1 VIISASYR
9 TDIPA
14 FYGDWFMRRLR
25 AGFCQTVNP
34 YGGQVQRIPLDRASV
49 DGFVFWT
56 KNVGPFLRHLPE
68 VSARGDP
75 FVVQLGI
82 MGYPRDL
89 ETAVVDAERSIADAW
104 RIREAYGPQVVV
116 WRYDTIVTTSLTPP
130 GFHLENFDRLAGK
143 LAGATDEV
151 VVSFAQIYRKTRRNL
166 DLAGRGAGFTWRDPS
181 PEEKRALASELVA
194 IARRHALRLTL
205 CAQRELLVPGAG
217 DARCIDAERLAR
229 VAGRP
234 IGASAKGHRKECGCF
249 ESRDIGAY
257 DTCPQGCVYCYAVQN
272 QKLALKQR
280 RAHDPASAF
289 LVPPPEDAETGAAD
303 APPGPKLPLF
313 RQD

>member
-1 VIISASYR
+1 MIISASYR

-34 YGGQVQRIPLDRASV
+34 YGGQGQRIPLDRASV

-56 KNVGPFLRHLPE
+56 KNVGPFLRHLSG

-75 FVVQLGI
+75 FIVQLGI
-82 MGYPRDL
+82 IGYPRAL
-89 ETAVVDAERSIADAW
+89 ETAVVGAERAIADAW

-116 WRYDTIVTTSLTPP
+116 WRYDTIVSTSLTPP
-130 GFHLENFDRLAGK
+130 AFHLENFDRLAGK
-143 LAGATDEV
+143 LTGATDEV

-166 DLAGRGAGFTWRDPS
+166 DLAARNAGFTWWDP
-181 PEEKRALASELVA
+181 PPDEKRALASKLVA

-205 CAQRELLVPGAG
+205 CAQRDLLVPGAG
-217 DARCIDAERLAR
+217 DARCIDADRLAR

-234 IGASAKGHRKECGCF
+234 IGAGTQGHRKDCGCF
-249 ESRDIGAY
+249 ASRDIGAY
-257 DTCPQGCVYCYAVQN
+257 DTCPHGCVYCYAVQSR
-272 QKLALKQR
+272 KLALKRR
-280 RAHDPASAF
+280 RAHDPASPF
-289 LVPPPEDAETGAAD
+289 LVPPSEGAGARASD
-303 APPGPKLPLF
+303 APPDPTLPLF
-313 RQD
+313 HRD

>member
-1 VIISASYR
+1 MIISASYR

-56 KNVGPFLRHLPE
+56 KNVGPFLRYLPG

-82 MGYPRDL
+82 NGYPRPL

-104 RIREAYGPQVVV
+104 RIREDYGPQVVV

-130 GFHLENFDRLAGK
+130 AFHLENFDRLAGK
-143 LAGATDEV
+143 LTGATDEV

-166 DLAGRGAGFTWRDPS
+166 DLAAQKAGFTWRDPS
-181 PEEKRALASELVA
+181 RDEKRALASKLVE

-205 CAQRELLVPGAG
+205 CAQRDLLVPGAG
-217 DARCIDAERLAR
+217 DARCIDADRLAR

-234 IGASAKGHRKECGCF
+234 IAAGTQGHRKDCGCF

-272 QKLALKQR
+272 QKLALRQR

-289 LVPPPEDAETGAAD
+289 LVPPSEGAGAGASD
-303 APPGPKLPLF
+303 APSDPTLPLF
-313 RQD
+313 HQD